1 MGQLIN
7 MPILIPVAALII
19 RLLWVAFEL
28 SLSRRYRIKPVKDW
42 DKQSAKLWDV
52 ANVFEPLGLVLGF
65 IGIGQI
71 AVGSNLIRPIGL
83 TLLITGIIIRFS
95 AIRTLGQFFT
105 STVVIKNDHQLI
117 RSGLYKHIRHP
128 AYTGALLA
136 HLGLGLSFSNWFSL
150 VLSSVPYVVAA
161 LYRIH
166 VEDQALHDA
175 FGQQYLQYSS
185 TTKRLIPKL
194 Y

>member
-1 MGQLIN
+1 M
-7 MPILIPVAALII
+7 LIPIVASII
-19 RLLWVAFEL
+19 RLLWL
-28 SLSRRYRIKPVKDW
+28 SLEFSVSRRYRIKPVKNW
-42 DKQSAKLWDV
+42 DKHSAKFWDV
-52 ANVFEPLGLVLGF
+52 ANLLEPPGLILGF

-71 AVGSNLIRPIGL
+71 QTAPNLIRPLGL
-83 TLLITGIIIRFS
+83 TLLVAGIIIRFS
-95 AIRTLGQFFT
+95 AIRTLGKFFT

-136 HLGLGLSFSNWFSL
+136 HLGLGLSFSNWFS
-150 VLSSVPYVVAA
+150 VGLSSVPYFVATF
-161 LYRIH
+161 YRMH
-166 VEDQALHDA
+166 VEDQALHAA
-175 FGQQYLQYSS
+175 FGKLYLEYSS

>member
-1 MGQLIN
+1 
-7 MPILIPVAALII
+7 
-19 RLLWVAFEL
+19 
-28 SLSRRYRIKPVKDW
+28 
-42 DKQSAKLWDV
+42 
-52 ANVFEPLGLVLGF
+52 EPLGLVLGF

-83 TLLITGIIIRFS
+83 TLLIPGIIIRFS

-136 HLGLGLSFSNWFSL
+136 HLGLALSFSNWFSL

-166 VEDQALHDA
+166 VEDQALH
-175 FGQQYLQYSS
+175 
-185 TTKRLIPKL
+185 
-194 Y
+194 